1 MGVNLKELLIRKPI
15 KLEELRGKTL
25 AVDAHNTLYQFL
37 TTIRSP
43 DGSVFT
49 DAHGRTTSHL
59 IGLFNRT
66 TKLMEQGLKLV
77 FVFDGKPPALKK
89 EETARRRELKE
100 EALRLYEDAKKAG
113 ETDEMHKYAART
125 SYLTPEM
132 IEESKTLLRALGL
145 PVIQAP
151 SEGEAQAAYL
161 VKKHQAFACVSQDY
175 DNMVFGC
182 PRTVRNLSVEGKK
195 KVPGKMQFVSVEP
208 EMIELKENLENLGID
223 QDQLILLALLVGT
236 DYNYG
241 GVHKIGPKTAL
252 KLVKEIKEPEI
263 LFKKVG
269 WEKHCQTDW
278 RELIKLFKEMPVTD
292 DYELNWHLVNE
303 KELKQLLI
311 EKHNFSAE
319 RTEKKIKDFLVKQEE
334 KTQSG
339 LNKWF

>member
-15 KLEELRGKTL
+15 KLEELKGKTL

-49 DAHGRTTSHL
+49 DSQGRTTSHL

-66 TKLMEQGLKLV
+66 TKLMEQGLKLA

-100 EALRLYEDAKKAG
+100 EALKLYEEAKKAG
-113 ETDEMHKYAART
+113 ETEEMRKYATRT

-132 IEESKTLLRALGL
+132 IEESKALLRALGL

-208 EMIELKENLENLGID
+208 EMIELKENLENLGIN

-252 KLVKEIKEPEI
+252 KLVKEIKEPEV
-263 LFKKVG
+263 LFKKVE

-278 RELIKLFKEMPVTD
+278 RELIKIFKEMPVTD
-292 DYELNWHLVNE
+292 DYELKWHPINE

-319 RTEKKIKDFLVKQEE
+319 RTEKKIKDLLEKQEE
-334 KTQSG
+334 KKQSG
-339 LNKWF
+339 LTRWF